1 MTTSSCYTLAL
12 ALTLLTG
19 CGTNTASDTAA
30 TTPAATAPAAAPA
43 SGSGTAAENPG
54 EACNVQVAGITFT
67 RSLNGAAQS
76 AKVDKGVLT
85 LRSAAKRDYFND
97 PDGKLTNNTA
107 PVLLTKVGNRQPFTL
122 VAKVTPNFLDM
133 YDAGVLYLFVRND
146 WWQKFCFERDER
158 ARTRVVSV
166 RTIGTSDD
174 NDHDLVTRKAVYM
187 KISSD
192 TKTVGFYHSLD
203 GTTWE
208 LARLYKN
215 DYPADIW
222 LGLSTQSPIGKGT
235 SAQFEECTLTKT
247 SIKDFR
253 LGI

>member
-1 MTTSSCYTLAL
+1 MTKSCCTLAL
-12 ALTLLTG
+12 ALALLTN
-19 CGTNTASDTAA
+19 CGTTTAPDTAA
-30 TTPAATAPAAAPA
+30 TTTSATESAAPV
-43 SGSGTAAENPG
+43 SGSGEATENPG

-67 RSLNGAAQS
+67 RSLNGAAQN
-76 AKVDKGVLT
+76 AQIDKDKLT

-107 PVLLTKVGNRQPFTL
+107 PVLLTKVDNRQPFTL
-122 VAKVTPNFLDM
+122 VAKVTPSFLEM

-174 NDHDLVTRKAVYM
+174 NDHDLITRKAVYM

-235 SAQFEECTLTKT
+235 SAQFEACSLTKT

>member
-1 MTTSSCYTLAL
+1 MTTSYCTLAL
-12 ALTLLTG
+12 ALALLTS
-19 CGTNTASDTAA
+19 CGTNTTPATTAA
-30 TTPAATAPAAAPA
+30 TPAATKPAATPT
-43 SGSGTAAENPG
+43 SGSGKAVENPG
-54 EACNVQVAGITFT
+54 EACTIQVAGITFT
-67 RSLNGAAQS
+67 RSLNGAAQN
-76 AKVDKGVLT
+76 AQVDKGKLT

-107 PVLLTKVGNRQPFTL
+107 PVLLTKVDNSQPFTL
-122 VAKVTPNFLDM
+122 VAKVTPSFLEM

-174 NDHDLVTRKAVYM
+174 NDHDLITRKAVYM

-235 SAQFEECTLTKT
+235 SAQFEECSLTKT

>member
-1 MTTSSCYTLAL
+1 MTTSCCTLAL
-12 ALTLLTG
+12 ALALLTS
-19 CGTNTASDTAA
+19 CGTTTAPDTVA
-30 TTPAATAPAAAPA
+30 TTPAATEPAAPV
-43 SGSGTAAENPG
+43 SGSGKTAENPG

-76 AKVDKGVLT
+76 VRVNKDKLT

-107 PVLLTKVGNRQPFTL
+107 PVLLTKVDNSQPFTL
-122 VAKVTPNFLDM
+122 VAKVTPDFLET

-215 DYPADIW
+215 DYPANIW

-235 SAQFEECTLTKT
+235 SAQFEACSLTKT
-247 SIKDFR
+247 SIKNFR
-253 LGI
+253 LGV